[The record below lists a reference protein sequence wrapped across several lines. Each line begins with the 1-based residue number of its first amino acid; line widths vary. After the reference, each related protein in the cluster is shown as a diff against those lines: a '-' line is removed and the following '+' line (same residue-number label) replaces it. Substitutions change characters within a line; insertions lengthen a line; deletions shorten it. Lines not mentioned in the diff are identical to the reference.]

1 MSATGTYRGTTT
13 GHKTVGRGRLPDFDS
28 PASHIPRPRPD
39 TTSSSSTPTP
49 HTPSSDIGS
58 STMSA
63 ASRQRQNQ
71 SKRDEAIRRK
81 MEADLNK
88 KSKAPAKA
96 HRSRKAPPG
105 TVLALKPSQ
114 ALQIKP
120 NTTIAEAAQLMA
132 AKREDCVLVTD
143 DDDRIAGIFTAKDLA
158 FRVVGTGQKARDIT
172 VAEIMTKNPLCARTD
187 TSATDALDLMVRKG
201 FRHLPVMDE
210 NQDISGVLDITKCFY
225 DAMEKLERAYSSSR
239 KLYDALEGVQTELGS
254 SQPQQ
259 IIQYVEALRSKM
271 SGPTLESVLD
281 GLPPVTVSVRTSV
294 KEAASL
300 MKEHHTTAL
309 LVQDQGSITGIFTSK
324 DIVLRVIA
332 PGLDP
337 STCSVVRVMTPHPD
351 FAPTDMS
358 IQAALRKM
366 HDGHYLNLPVMNE
379 AGEIVGMVDVLKLTY
394 ATLEQINSMSTQ
406 DDEGPAWNKFWL
418 SMDHESDSMVSGSQ
432 QPNHRSVLSPE
443 SPKASYDAR
452 DSVLPNESASHHG
465 GDEHS
470 EYIDHHQ
477 HHSNGDTVPFPFKFK
492 APSGRV
498 HRVNVLPSA
507 GVAELVA
514 QVTAKLG
521 SEVEA
526 VGGTAICEEG
536 KLSNTGY
543 ALSYLDNEGDTVSI
557 TTDLDLADAVT
568 LARQSRRDK
577 VDLFVHDP
585 TQPPI
590 PVTLEPQP
598 APVKTVEEKSS
609 PAPEDEL
616 SEESPVS
623 KPRSQTFSSHQPE
636 EQFITGVPN
645 DLLLPGAIVTLAA
658 VIAGVFVLSRATA
671 R

>member
-1 MSATGTYRGTTT
+1 MSSTPTFKGTIS
-13 GHKTVGRGRLPDFDS
+13 HKTVGRGRLPDFDS
-28 PASHIPRPRPD
+28 HIPRPRPE
-39 TTSSSSTPTP
+39 TSSTT
-49 HTPSSDIGS
+49 HTPQTASSDIGS

-63 ASRQRQNQ
+63 ASSRQRQNQ

-81 MEADLNK
+81 LEADLNK
-88 KSKAPAKA
+88 KRHVPARA
-96 HRSRKAPPG
+96 NRSRKAPPG

-120 NTTIAEAAQLMA
+120 ITSIAEAAQLMA

-158 FRVVGTGQKARDIT
+158 FRVVGAGLKAREIT

-281 GLPPVTVSVRTSV
+281 GMPPTTVSVRTTV
-294 KEAASL
+294 RDAAAL

-337 STCSVVRVMTPHPD
+337 ATCSVVRVMTPHPD
-351 FAPTDMS
+351 FAPSNMS

-366 HDGHYLNLPVMNE
+366 HDGHYLNLPVMND

-394 ATLEQINSMSTQ
+394 ATLEQINTMQSH

-432 QPNHRSVLSPE
+432 QPAQRSVLSPE

-470 EYIDHHQ
+470 EYHVDSHHAEHIQ
-477 HHSNGDTVPFPFKFK
+477 FPFKFK

-498 HRVNVLPSA
+498 HRVNVVPSA
-507 GVAELVA
+507 GIAELVA
-514 QVTAKLG
+514 QVSAKLG
-521 SEVEA
+521 PEVEA
-526 VGGTAICEEG
+526 IGGSPNCDEG

-543 ALSYLDNEGDTVSI
+543 ALSYMDNEGDTVSI
-557 TTDLDLADAVT
+557 TTDQDLADAVS
-568 LARQSRRDK
+568 LARKSNRDK

-590 PVTLEPQP
+590 PATVEPQP
-598 APVKTVEEKSS
+598 APSRPVEER
-609 PAPEDEL
+609 
-616 SEESPVS
+616 SPVS
-623 KPRSQTFSSHQPE
+623 EDQSEEEPLVTKPRAQSFPAHQPE
-636 EQFITGVPN
+636 EPFIAGVPN
-645 DLLLPGAIVTLAA
+645 ELLLPGAIVTLAA
-658 VIAGVFVLSRATA
+658 VIAGVFILSRATS